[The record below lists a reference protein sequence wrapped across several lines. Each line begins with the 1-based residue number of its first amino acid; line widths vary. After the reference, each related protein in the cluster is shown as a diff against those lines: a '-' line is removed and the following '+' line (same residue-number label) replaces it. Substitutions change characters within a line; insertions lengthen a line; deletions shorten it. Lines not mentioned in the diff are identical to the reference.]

1 MYDRFFATKQTLFG
15 EVVKQQDVASIY
27 IAGDLMYIRKE
38 RGECLAVIEVEEHTL
53 AEGNY
58 KLTKSKGELKLFTNA
73 KTQESIRIFGST
85 IWESADRMISEL
97 TIADIKQINMSS
109 PTSQQAREVLCTSNW
124 RVKIFKRSLRIAG
137 SNSRLH
143 IYPNKYFSTGRYLYP
158 GDYTWAIT
166 SDLSK
171 LRIRAYPLEVYCEF
185 ISENIAK
192 LKVGDKEYCAKY
204 EVKPIGKDVK

>member
-1 MYDRFFATKQTLFG
+1 MHDKFFATKQALFG
-15 EVVKQQDVASIY
+15 EVVKQRDVASIY
-27 IAGDLMYIRKE
+27 IAGDLMYIREE
-38 RGECLAVIEVEEHTL
+38 RGGCLAVIEVEEHTL

-58 KLTKSKGELKLFTNA
+58 KLTKSEGELKLFTNA

-97 TIADIKQINMSS
+97 IIADIKQINMSS

-137 SNSRLH
+137 HGSRLH
-143 IYPNKYFSTGRYLYP
+143 IYPDKYFSTGRYLYP
-158 GDYTWAIT
+158 GDYKWAAT
-166 SDLSK
+166 PDLSILK
-171 LRIRAYPLEVYCEF
+171 IGAYPTDVYCEF
-185 ISENIAK
+185 ISENTAK
-192 LKVGDKEYCAKY
+192 LKAGNKEYYAKY